1 MVASAAEVL
10 NTACAF
16 ERMHVETTDGRRLG
30 HVFDLRCRWEPGTEG
45 PVLEA
50 IVYGRLGLL
59 ERVGLITST
68 PQKVAWAAVRE
79 LRGRAIV
86 IDAEAARESPP

>member
-30 HVFDLRCRWEPGTEG
+30 HVFDLRCRWEAGADG

-50 IVYGRLGLL
+50 VIYGRLGLL
-59 ERVGLITST
+59 ERVGLIRST
-68 PQKVAWAAVRE
+68 PAKAPWSAVRE
-79 LRGRAIV
+79 VRGHVIV
-86 IDAEAARESPP
+86 IEAEAAPKSPP